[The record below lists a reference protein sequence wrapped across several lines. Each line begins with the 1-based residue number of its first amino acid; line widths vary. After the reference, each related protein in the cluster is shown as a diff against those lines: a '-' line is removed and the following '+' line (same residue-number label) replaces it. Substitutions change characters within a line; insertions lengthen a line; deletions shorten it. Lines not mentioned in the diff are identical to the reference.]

1 LKGKAFKDFSYI
13 TIGRIIS
20 SAVLAIF
27 YLIFAKILEPSDYG
41 EMGFLIAIAGTSS
54 VIAILGLPQTLVV
67 YIAKGNTQM
76 SNQLNLLAVI
86 TTSIAAIILLF
97 INEFSALLC
106 LGLSFFIL
114 NQHNLLG
121 AKKYQSFMRNA
132 ILRSG
137 LTLLIPF
144 PLYFALGIP
153 GIIVG
158 MAIANMIASVWLAKS
173 ITIKIG
179 SFQLIKKN
187 YKVLINNFGVD
198 ASSTLILFVD
208 KLLVGAVFGFASLGL
223 YNFVMQILL
232 GTEVLPRAL
241 YLFLLSEE
249 SRGKKHEKI
258 NKLVVLVSVLIVLLV
273 IFFSPIVI
281 QTLFPNYSEAIFA
294 LQILIISLIPLSV
307 SYIITAKMQAL
318 ESSKV
323 GFSAVVRIGS
333 LLVLLSVLGS
343 TYGLIGFSYSVL
355 ISTILNTIFL
365 FFLYI
370 NYTKNIENK
379 KSQ

>member
-1 LKGKAFKDFSYI
+1 MFKDFSYV
-13 TIGRIIS
+13 TIGKIIS

-27 YLIFAKILEPSDYG
+27 YLIFAKILEPNEYG
-41 EMGFLIAIAGTSS
+41 EMGFLIAIAGTTS

-67 YIAKGNTQM
+67 YIAKGNKQI

-114 NQHNLLG
+114 TQHNLLG

-173 ITIKIG
+173 ITIKIR

-258 NKLVVLVSVLIVLLV
+258 NKLVVLVSVLIVILV
-273 IFFSPIVI
+273 IFFSPILI
-281 QTLFPNYSEAIFA
+281 QTLFPNYSEAIYA

>member
-1 LKGKAFKDFSYI
+1 VFKDFSYVS
-13 TIGRIIS
+13 IGKIIS

-27 YLIFAKILEPSDYG
+27 YLIFAKILEPNEYG

-67 YIAKGNTQM
+67 YIAKGNKQM
-76 SNQLNLLAVI
+76 SNQVNLLAVI

-158 MAIANMIASVWLAKS
+158 MAIANMIASVWLSKS
-173 ITIKIG
+173 ITIKIR

-223 YNFVMQILL
+223 YYFVMQILYA
-232 GTEVLPRAL
+232 TEVLPRAL

-281 QTLFPNYSEAIFA
+281 QTLFPNYSEAIYA
-294 LQILIISLIPLSV
+294 LQILIISLIPLSIH
-307 SYIITAKMQAL
+307 SIINWL
-318 ESSKV
+318 
-323 GFSAVVRIGS
+323 
-333 LLVLLSVLGS
+333 
-343 TYGLIGFSYSVL
+343 
-355 ISTILNTIFL
+355 
-365 FFLYI
+365 
-370 NYTKNIENK
+370 
-379 KSQ
+379 